1 MISSSLEEGGVY
13 QLLVMEMEMG
23 GRTGRGFDLK
33 LASRESRAQA
43 SELMIDADS
52 VMLARAAEKNPSVFL
67 AAGPRCNVTEIVPK
81 LLHIAQ
87 YTQNP
92 WGNTKFLLNQ
102 FKPSPPP
109 ISTMPK
115 AEKKEH
121 QEIIN
126 KAKSI
131 EELAA
136 ILKVDLSKAKAKE
149 VMSEVEKKIK
159 ERQADAEEKDI
170 FEDRKEKEDAGEV
183 VDEPEESEGAEKEAQ
198 VDGFQVGVGQA
209 ETGNI
214 PTPLERAGGGIT
226 A

>member
-1 MISSSLEEGGVY
+1 VP
-13 QLLVMEMEMG
+13 
-23 GRTGRGFDLK
+23 
-33 LASRESRAQA
+33 
-43 SELMIDADS
+43 ELMKDADS

-67 AAGPRCNVTEIVPK
+67 PAGPRCNVTEIVPK

-115 AEKKEH
+115 AQKKEH

-136 ILKVDLSKAKAKE
+136 ILQVDLNKAKE

-159 ERQADAEEKDI
+159 ERQADAEEKDV
-170 FEDRKEKEDAGEV
+170 FEERKEKEDAGEI
-183 VDEPEESEGAEKEAQ
+183 VDEPEESEGIEKEAQ

-209 ETGNI
+209 VTGNI
-214 PTPLERAGGGIT
+214 SSQSAPLERVGGGIT

>member
-1 MISSSLEEGGVY
+1 MV
-13 QLLVMEMEMG
+13 MEMG
-23 GRTGRGFDLK
+23 GRIGRGSDLR
-33 LASRESRAQA
+33 LVSPLLRVWVV
-43 SELMIDADS
+43 ELTIDADS

-67 AAGPRCNVTEIVPK
+67 PAGPRCNVTEIVPK

-115 AEKKEH
+115 AQKKEH

-136 ILKVDLSKAKAKE
+136 ILQVDLSKAKE

-159 ERQADAEEKDI
+159 ERQADAEEKDV
-170 FEDRKEKEDAGEV
+170 FEERKEKEDAGEV
-183 VDEPEESEGAEKEAQ
+183 VDEPEESEGMEKEAQ

-214 PTPLERAGGGIT
+214 PSELAPLERAGGGIT

>member
-1 MISSSLEEGGVY
+1 
-13 QLLVMEMEMG
+13 MEMAG
-23 GRTGRGFDLK
+23 QIGRGSDLR
-33 LASRESRAQA
+33 LVSPLLSVWMV
-43 SELMIDADS
+43 ELMEDADS

-67 AAGPRCNVTEIVPK
+67 PAGPRCNVTEIVPK

-115 AEKKEH
+115 AQKKEH

-136 ILKVDLSKAKAKE
+136 ILQVDLIKAKE

-159 ERQADAEEKDI
+159 ERQADAEEKDV
-170 FEDRKEKEDAGEV
+170 FEERKEKEDAGEV
-183 VDEPEESEGAEKEAQ
+183 VDEPEESEGMEKEAQ

-214 PTPLERAGGGIT
+214 PSESAPLERVGGGIT